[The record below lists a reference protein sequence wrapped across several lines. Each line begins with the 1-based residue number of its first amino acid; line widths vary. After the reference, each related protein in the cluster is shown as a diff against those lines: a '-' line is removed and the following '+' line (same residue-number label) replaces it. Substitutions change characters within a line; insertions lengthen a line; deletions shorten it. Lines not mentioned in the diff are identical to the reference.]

1 MKLRRAMA
9 AAAAT
14 AVIAPIALLSA
25 PAAFADDTPTT
36 SESTAAAAEETTPA
50 AEDTTPAAEETTPA
64 AEDTTPAADESTP
77 AADESTPAADESTP
91 AGGDTSASS
100 SPSSSASESASPSA
114 EPSEWPEDCPVDDD
128 GVDPDSALDLSVS
141 GLPGKITAGSG
152 WHNFT
157 LTASNK
163 SDKALGTVQWLA
175 AVDNYSDSDNEKD
188 WLSTY
193 AQLEYFNPETKAWE
207 SIADE
212 VGNGWYFGETSLG
225 AKDVVAIKLRV
236 NISAKAP
243 AGDGFTIG
251 LGGYVDEE
259 KNCTHSSF
267 AFYEF
272 TVLPAGSSNDDPGEA
287 KPGKGTKP
295 SGGKEPQGG
304 ADEIPATGNLAET
317 GSSSMLPTIGLI
329 GGVAVVG
336 GAGAIFVVRRR
347 KSEGAAA

>member
-25 PAAFADDTPTT
+25 PAAFADDTTTTT
-36 SESTAAAAEETTPA
+36 SESSTPA
-50 AEDTTPAAEETTPA
+50 AEASSPAADASTPAAEA
-64 AEDTTPAADESTP
+64 SSPAADASTP
-77 AADESTPAADESTP
+77 AASESAPATDASSPAA
-91 AGGDTSASS
+91 
-100 SPSSSASESASPSA
+100 SPTESASPSA
-114 EPSEWPEDCPVDDD
+114 APSEWPEECPVDED
-128 GVDPDSALDLSVS
+128 GVDVDSQLALSVS
-141 GLPGKITAGSG
+141 GLPGKIVAGSG
-152 WHNFT
+152 WHKFT
-157 LTASNK
+157 LTAANK

-175 AVDNYSDSDNEKD
+175 AVDNFSDSDDEKD

-212 VGNGWYFGETSLG
+212 IGNGWYFGETSLG
-225 AKDVVAIKLRV
+225 AKEVVDIKLRV

-259 KNCTHSSF
+259 KNCVHSSF

-272 TVLPAGSSNDDPGEA
+272 TVLPAGSDNKNPGEA
-287 KPGKGTKP
+287 KPGKGKKP

-317 GSSSMLPTIGLI
+317 GSSSMLPTIALV